1 MDERP
6 ADPPGAGEEDFAYL
20 LVQLGFHL
28 ARQFGERLAPL
39 GLEPRHAGML
49 TRLAAHEGLSQQAL
63 GELIG
68 LNPTRMV
75 FLVDELEQ
83 RGLVERRR
91 NTADRRSYA
100 LYLTPRGHDVLRQVQ
115 ASGRRHQDEIGASL
129 TRAERIQLASLLRRL
144 ATEQGITEDTLPG
157 IPPRPPLASAQPR
170 TDRPARGPG
179 PAPTTPEAQGPGMP
193 RTAP

>member
-1 MDERP
+1 MDEGP
-6 ADPPGAGEEDFAYL
+6 ASLPGAGEEDFAYL
-20 LVQLGFHL
+20 LVQLGLHL

-49 TRLAAHEGLSQQAL
+49 TRLAAREGLSQQAL

-75 FLVDELEQ
+75 FLADELEQ

-91 NTADRRSYA
+91 NAADRRSYA
-100 LYLTPRGHDVLRQVQ
+100 LYLTPQGRDRLHQIQ
-115 ASGRRHQDEIGASL
+115 ASGSRHQDEIGASL

-144 ATEQGITEDTLPG
+144 ATEQGITEDNLPG
-157 IPPRPPLASAQPR
+157 IPPRPPLANAKPR
-170 TDRPARGPG
+170 TVRPARGTG
-179 PAPTTPEAQGPGMP
+179 PAG
-193 RTAP
+193 

>member
-1 MDERP
+1 MDEGP
-6 ADPPGAGEEDFAYL
+6 VSPPGADEEDFAFL
-20 LVQLGFHL
+20 LVQLGLLL
-28 ARQFGERLAPL
+28 ARQFGERLVPF

-91 NTADRRSYA
+91 NAADRRSYA
-100 LYLTPRGHDVLRQVQ
+100 LYLTPQGRDTLRQIQ
-115 ASGRRHQDEIGASL
+115 AAGNRHQDEIGASL
-129 TRAERIQLASLLRRL
+129 TQAERSQLANLLRRL
-144 ATEQGITEDTLPG
+144 AAEQGITEDNLPG
-157 IPPRPPLASAQPR
+157 IPPRPP
-170 TDRPARGPG
+170 RPMGNPAPAGPTHGPG
-179 PAPTTPEAQGPGMP
+179 PAG
-193 RTAP
+193 

>member
-6 ADPPGAGEEDFAYL
+6 ASPPVSGEEDFAYL

-28 ARQFGERLAPL
+28 ARQFSERLAPL

-100 LYLTPRGHDVLRQVQ
+100 LYLTTQGRDTLHRIQ
-115 ASGRRHQDEIGASL
+115 AAGDRHQHEIGASL
-129 TRAERIQLASLLRRL
+129 SKAERLDLASLLRRL
-144 ATEQGITEDTLPG
+144 AAEQGITEDSLPG
-157 IPPRPPLASAQPR
+157 IPPRPPLASTQHRADP
-170 TDRPARGPG
+170 PGRGSG
-179 PAPTTPEAQGPGMP
+179 PAG
-193 RTAP
+193 

>member
-1 MDERP
+1 MIPGQMDELPSR
-6 ADPPGAGEEDFAYL
+6 PPGAGEEGFAYL
-20 LVQLGFHL
+20 LVQLGFHM

-75 FLVDELEQ
+75 FLVDELQQ

-91 NTADRRSYA
+91 NPADRRSYA
-100 LYLTPRGHDVLRQVQ
+100 LYLTEKGRDALGQIQ
-115 ASGRRHQDEIGASL
+115 ASGRRHQDEVGASL
-129 TRAERIQLASLLRRL
+129 TRA
-144 ATEQGITEDTLPG
+144 
-157 IPPRPPLASAQPR
+157 
-170 TDRPARGPG
+170 
-179 PAPTTPEAQGPGMP
+179 
-193 RTAP
+193 

>member
-1 MDERP
+1 MDQLP
-6 ADPPGAGEEDFAYL
+6 ARPPGAGQEDFAYL
-20 LVQLGFHL
+20 LVQLGMHL

-75 FLVDELEQ
+75 FLVDELQQ

-100 LYLTPRGHDVLRQVQ
+100 LYLTPQGRDMLGQIQ
-115 ASGRRHQDEIGASL
+115 ASGSRHQDETGASL
-129 TRAERIQLASLLRRL
+129 TQAERIQLASLLRRL
-144 ATEQGITEDTLPG
+144 ATEQGISEDTLPG
-157 IPPRPPLASAQPR
+157 IPPRPPVTDPQPR
-170 TDRPARGPG
+170 TDRSGRDSRPAG
-179 PAPTTPEAQGPGMP
+179 
-193 RTAP
+193 

>member
-68 LNPTRMV
+68 LTPTRMV
-75 FLVDELEQ
+75 FLFDELEQ
-83 RGLVERRR
+83 RGLVQRRR

-100 LYLTPRGHDVLRQVQ
+100 LYRTTQGQDTLRQIQ
-115 ASGRRHQDEIGASL
+115 AAGTGHQDQIGASL
-129 TRAERIQLASLLRRL
+129 TQGERIQLAGLVRRL
-144 ATEQGITEDTLPG
+144 ATEQGITEDNLPG
-157 IPPRPPLASAQPR
+157 IPPRPPLASAQPG
-170 TDRPARGPG
+170 TDRLAPGPG
-179 PAPTTPEAQGPGMP
+179 PAE
-193 RTAP
+193 